1 MGRMGPRG
9 PEPPQTWQA
18 VYVARE
24 MERLEAPFTA
34 GLLAWVQCGPSY
46 QPRLSDGQMKISVLL
61 GRHAAGWR
69 FSRQHPWLRV
79 PARSTSVCV
88 GDVPAGAELTGGG
101 HFCMLILEREYLG
114 KRWAVASTE
123 ERRRYDVAAT
133 HDPFLFHLMAE
144 ASARLRREQRL
155 APGYVESL
163 AHLASVHVRERYL
176 QERPPAVQRPPVF
189 LAPHAEARVRAHIQT
204 HLGEKLPLADLAAV
218 AGVSTSHFAKAFHRS
233 VGETPHRFLVRQ
245 RLEHAR
251 GLLRAAGGA
260 MHLAEAAFQARFSSQ
275 SHFTR
280 SYRSWYGLTPGE
292 FLHQERPGGTRT

>member
-1 MGRMGPRG
+1 
-9 PEPPQTWQA
+9 
-18 VYVARE
+18 

-34 GLLAWVQCGPSY
+34 GLLAWVRCGPSY
-46 QPRLSDGQMKISVLL
+46 QPRLSDGQMKLSVLL
-61 GRHAAGWR
+61 GKYAASWR
-69 FSRQHPWLRV
+69 SSRQQPWLRV

-88 GDVPAGAELTGGG
+88 SDVPAGAELTGGG

-114 KRWAVASTE
+114 KRWAAASSD

-133 HDPFLFHLMAE
+133 YDPFLFHLVTE

-155 APGYVESL
+155 APSYVESL

-176 QERPPAVQRPPVF
+176 QKRPAAALARSPVF

-251 GLLRAAGGA
+251 GLLRATGGT
-260 MHLAEAAFQARFSSQ
+260 MPLAEAAFQAGFGSQ

-280 SYRSWYGLTPGE
+280 CFRAWYGQTPGE
-292 FLHQERPGGTRT
+292 FLHQERLASTRT